1 MPTVQEKIDLA
12 GFFREFLDPDE
23 GKQAAEVSWQGR
35 RTTVRNEIRA
45 TLLPQ
50 VRATRIVNAHHA
62 AVWDLLTDTSRWHEW
77 GPSVRAVKCT
87 DRRIQAGSSG
97 RVLTVAGF
105 WVPFEVTGYVP
116 ERYWSW
122 SIHGIPAT
130 GHEVL
135 PVGKHVCRL
144 TLLVPFFAAPYV
156 AVCRIA
162 VNRIARIAEDQTRC
176 KPA

>member
-1 MPTVQEKIDLA
+1 MQT
-12 GFFREFLDPDE
+12 
-23 GKQAAEVSWQGR
+23 AASILKERDFMRLSSSSVSAQSMVSHR
-35 RTTVRNEIRA
+35 
-45 TLLPQ
+45 
-50 VRATRIVNAHHA
+50 
-62 AVWDLLTDTSRWHEW
+62 SRSRH
-77 GPSVRAVKCT
+77 R
-87 DRRIQAGSSG
+87 RRIMGSFCRPFKRRLTLPDFFANFWTPTKGNKQRKFPGRAGGQPCETKYGQLFCLKSG
-97 RVLTVAGF
+97 QPALSMRTMPLS
-105 WVPFEVTGYVP
+105 GYVP